1 MNKEANLNVLDLIAR
16 IPYFARL
23 DTEVLQDIS
32 RKVRRHTVDAK
43 DQILLEGEPCAGLY
57 IVLCGHVRLVKTSAE
72 GREHILRVGGPGT
85 TFNDAAVFDG
95 GPNSDGAVADG
106 PATVGYIP
114 RPEMDVLVQ
123 QHPEIAT
130 AALKLLSTRQRAL
143 GTAVEN
149 LALRDVT
156 TRIARLIY
164 GCRKQH
170 HHVVEGAP
178 NACERI
184 THQDIAAMVGSVR
197 EVVQRALKELERGG
211 AIELER
217 SRIHFRDMA
226 ILQTYCDP
234 DVP

>member
-1 MNKEANLNVLDLIAR
+1 MIERTSPNLHDLVAR
-16 IPYFARL
+16 IPYFAGL
-23 DTEVLQDIS
+23 DAAALRDIVG
-32 RKVRRHTVDAK
+32 KIRRRSVAAK
-43 DQILLEGEPCAGLY
+43 EQILIEGEPCSGLY
-57 IVLCGHVRLVKTSAE
+57 VVLRGHVRLVKTSAD
-72 GREHILRVGGPGT
+72 GREHVMRVLGPGT

-106 PATVGYIP
+106 AAVVGLVP
-114 RPEMDVLVQ
+114 RAEVEILLHR
-123 QHPEIAT
+123 HPQIAT

-156 TRIARLIY
+156 TRVARLIF
-164 GCRKQH
+164 GCHEQH

-178 NACERI
+178 EACARI

-211 AIELER
+211 AIKLER
-217 SRIHFRDMA
+217 SRIQVCDAAR
-226 ILQTYCDP
+226 LQAYCDP
-234 DVP
+234 DGA